1 MIEIRDKETGNPL
14 GTISE
19 EQLQFLI
26 DNLEEEYAEDMDY
39 YINTATLDM
48 FGERGIDA
56 GLLKL
61 LRDALGTREDMEIVW
76 SKR

>member
-1 MIEIRDKETGNPL
+1 MIEIRDKETGKPL

-26 DNLEEEYAEDMDY
+26 DNLEEEYAEDQDY
-39 YINTATLDM
+39 YINQITLDM
-48 FGERGIDA
+48 FEERGIDA

-61 LRDALGTREDMEIVW
+61 LREALGTRESMEIVW
-76 SKR
+76 SKP

>member
-1 MIEIRDKETGNPL
+1 MIEIRDKETGKPL

-48 FGERGIDA
+48 FEERGIDA

-61 LRDALGTREDMEIVW
+61 LRDALSTREDMEIVW
-76 SKR
+76 SKP

>member
-1 MIEIRDKETGNPL
+1 MIEIRDKETGKPL

-19 EQLQFLI
+19 TQLQFLI
-26 DNLEEEYAEDMDY
+26 DNLEEEYVEDMDY
-39 YINTATLDM
+39 YINQITLDM
-48 FGERGIDA
+48 FEERGIDA

>member
-1 MIEIRDKETGNPL
+1 MIEVHDKETGKSL
-14 GTISE
+14 GTISK

-39 YINTATLDM
+39 YINQITLDM
-48 FGERGIDA
+48 FEERGIDA

>member
-1 MIEIRDKETGNPL
+1 MIEIRDKETGKPL
-14 GTISE
+14 GTISG

-39 YINTATLDM
+39 YINAATLDM
-48 FGERGIDA
+48 FEERGIDA

>member
-1 MIEIRDKETGNPL
+1 MIEIRDKETGKPL

-48 FGERGIDA
+48 FEERGIDS

-61 LRDALGTREDMEIVW
+61 LRDALGTQDDMEIMW

>member
-1 MIEIRDKETGNPL
+1 MIEIRDKETGKSL

-26 DNLEEEYAEDMDY
+26 DNLEEEYEEDMDY

-48 FGERGIDA
+48 FEERGIDT

-61 LRDALGTREDMEIVW
+61 LRDALSTREDMEIVW
-76 SKR
+76 SKP

>member
-1 MIEIRDKETGNPL
+1 MIEIRDKETGKPL

-48 FGERGIDA
+48 FEERGIDA
-56 GLLKL
+56 GLLHF
-61 LRDALGTREDMEIVW
+61 LRNALGTQEDMEIVW
-76 SKR
+76 SKP

>member
-39 YINTATLDM
+39 YINAATLDM

>member
-1 MIEIRDKETGNPL
+1 VIEIRDKETGKPL

-39 YINTATLDM
+39 YINAATLDM
-48 FGERGIDA
+48 FEERGIDA

-61 LRDALGTREDMEIVW
+61 LRDALGIREDMEIVW